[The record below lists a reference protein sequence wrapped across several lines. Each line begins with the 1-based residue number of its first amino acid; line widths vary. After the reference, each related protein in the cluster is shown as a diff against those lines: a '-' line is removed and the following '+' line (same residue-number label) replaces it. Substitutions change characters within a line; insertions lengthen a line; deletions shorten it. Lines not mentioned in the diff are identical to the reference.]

1 MEKNYQ
7 LPLIMDFLKDL
18 ALHNERP
25 WFQENKVRYEEAKK
39 AFDELTNDLIVRIGA
54 FDNSVK
60 NLTPNDCIYRIY
72 RDVRFSQDKSP
83 YKRHF
88 GCFINSRGKNSLHG
102 GYYFH
107 LQPNESMLGGGCWWL
122 PTKIL
127 NVVRQTI
134 VDQEQTFTQIVE
146 DPVFKNLYS
155 KVTYDP
161 LKTIPRGM
169 PKDFTHPEYIK
180 CRNYCVGTNLEDS
193 FFEGN
198 NWMDEIIRRFKL
210 MKPFVDFINDTVDD
224 YI

>member
-39 AFDELTNDLIVRIGA
+39 AFEELTNDLIVRIGA

-198 NWMDEIIRRFKL
+198 NWMDEIIKRFKL

>member
-25 WFQENKVRYEEAKK
+25 WFQENKVRYEKAKK
-39 AFDELTNDLIVRIGA
+39 AFEELTNDLIVRIGA

-60 NLTPNDCIYRIY
+60 NISPNDCIYRIY

>member
-60 NLTPNDCIYRIY
+60 NISPNDCIYRIY

>member
-39 AFDELTNDLIVRIGA
+39 AFEELTNDLIVRIGA

-60 NLTPNDCIYRIY
+60 NISPNDCIYRIY

>member
-1 MEKNYQ
+1 MEKNYR

-39 AFDELTNDLIVRIGA
+39 AFEELTNDLIVRIGA
-54 FDNSVK
+54 FDDSVK
-60 NLTPNDCIYRIY
+60 NLSPNDCVYRIY
-72 RDVRFSQDKSP
+72 RDVRFSHDKSP
-83 YKRHF
+83 YKKHF

-134 VDQEQTFTQIVE
+134 VDQEQIFTEIVE
-146 DPVFKNLYS
+146 EPVFKNLYP
-155 KVTYDP
+155 KLTYDP

-169 PKDFTHPEYIK
+169 PKDFNHPEYIK

-193 FFEGN
+193 FFEEK
-198 NWMDEIIRRFKL
+198 NWMDEMIKRFKL

>member
-39 AFDELTNDLIVRIGA
+39 AFEELTNDLIVRIGA

-60 NLTPNDCIYRIY
+60 NISPNDCIYRIY

-146 DPVFKNLYS
+146 DPIFKNLYS

>member
-1 MEKNYQ
+1 
-7 LPLIMDFLKDL
+7 
-18 ALHNERP
+18 
-25 WFQENKVRYEEAKK
+25 
-39 AFDELTNDLIVRIGA
+39 
-54 FDNSVK
+54 
-60 NLTPNDCIYRIY
+60 
-72 RDVRFSQDKSP
+72 
-83 YKRHF
+83 
-88 GCFINSRGKNSLHG
+88 
-102 GYYFH
+102 
-107 LQPNESMLGGGCWWL
+107 L

-146 DPVFKNLYS
+146 DPIFKNLYS

>member
-146 DPVFKNLYS
+146 DPIFKNLYS

>member
-1 MEKNYQ
+1 MQKNYQ

-39 AFDELTNDLIVRIGA
+39 AFEELTNDLIVRIGA

-60 NLTPNDCIYRIY
+60 NLSPNDCIYRIY

-198 NWMDEIIRRFKL
+198 NWMDEIIKRFKL